1 MSDALWHVSLR
12 KIERF
17 ALLKEAGKIHGSTST
32 ITHIF
37 NRSECKNRQSRW

>member
-17 ALLKEAGKIHGSTST
+17 ALVKEAGDIRGSTFTKAHQFS
-32 ITHIF
+32 
-37 NRSECKNRQSRW
+37 RSE